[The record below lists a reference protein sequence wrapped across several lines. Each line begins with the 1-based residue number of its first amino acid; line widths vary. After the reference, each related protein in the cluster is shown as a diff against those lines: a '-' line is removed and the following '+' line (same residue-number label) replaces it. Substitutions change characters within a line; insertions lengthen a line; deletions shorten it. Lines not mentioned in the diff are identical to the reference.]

1 LAVPTPVGQL
11 LHGFP
16 SPRKRPKRVWA
27 LASPDPVLF
36 SQIAPP
42 KISYT
47 VPKSVPLKRTPSSYI
62 PPEWKFRLG
71 ATGVTFM
78 SKAILYDATLCIG
91 CKQCEGACAQ
101 QNKLPYDDTVAAESV
116 QSAHK
121 YTVVLSKEDKF
132 MRRLCMHCEKPACA
146 SVCPVGAFHKTAAGP
161 VVYDVWKCIGCRY
174 CMVACVF
181 AQPKYEWQSLNP
193 RVRKCIMCPDR
204 IAAGKQT
211 ACAEICPTGATKFG
225 ERDDL
230 IAEAK
235 ERLRQN
241 PSNYVNRIYGLN
253 EVGGTSVF
261 VLASQNVEEY
271 GYPASAKIGDTPM
284 PEYTG
289 RVMERIPDF
298 IPVWTLVL
306 GGIYWVSHRRDEVAE
321 AEAEEKKLNGSER

>member
-1 LAVPTPVGQL
+1 
-11 LHGFP
+11 
-16 SPRKRPKRVWA
+16 
-27 LASPDPVLF
+27 
-36 SQIAPP
+36 
-42 KISYT
+42 
-47 VPKSVPLKRTPSSYI
+47 
-62 PPEWKFRLG
+62 
-71 ATGVTFM
+71 M
-78 SKAILYDATLCIG
+78 SKAILYDATMCIG

-101 QNKLPYDDTVAAESV
+101 QNKLPYNDAVAAESI

-121 YTVVLSKEDKF
+121 YTVVMSKDDKF

-146 SVCPVGAFHKTAAGP
+146 SVCPVGAFHKTIEGP

-204 IAAGKQT
+204 VVAGKPT

-230 IAEAK
+230 INEAK
-235 ERLRQN
+235 DRIRQN
-241 PSNYVNRIYGLN
+241 PSNYLNRIYGLN

-261 VLASQNVEEY
+261 IIADKNVEEY
-271 GYPASAKIGDTPM
+271 GYTASAKIGDTPM

-321 AEAEEKKLNGSER
+321 AEAEAKKQNGSSK